1 MTRKPQ
7 LWRTRR
13 KGSQV
18 WLYFRYLPGSPF
30 TPSQAAYLLAGH
42 DREQEHV
49 SEDAHLLWAGRRRIT
64 YTDTVDYYIEG
75 RL

>member
-18 WLYFRYLPGSPF
+18 WLYFRYTPGSAF
-30 TPSQAAYLLAGH
+30 TPSQAAGMLAGH
-42 DREQEHV
+42 QREQEHV
-49 SEDAHLLWAGRRRIT
+49 GGEDARLLWAGRRRIAHV
-64 YTDTVDYYIEG
+64 DVDYYIEG

>member
-7 LWRTRR
+7 LWRARR

-18 WLYFRYLPGSPF
+18 WMYFRYWPGSAF
-30 TPSQAAYLLAGH
+30 CPSAAASRIAGRQ
-42 DREQEHV
+42 REQQTL
-49 SEDAHLLWAGRRRIT
+49 DAEPERLIRAGKVRIAH
-64 YTDTVDYYIEG
+64 TDVDYYIEG

>member
-7 LWRTRR
+7 LWRARR

-18 WLYFRYLPGSPF
+18 WMYFRYWPGSPF
-30 TPSQAAYLLAGH
+30 TPSLAAVTLAGH
-42 DREQEHV
+42 EREQEHV
-49 SEDAHLLWAGRRRIT
+49 GQDVTLLWAGRKRILH
-64 YTDTVDYYIEG
+64 TDVDYYIEG